1 VALAGALRPGWK
13 SGLLA
18 VFVIGAAALSVRLIL
33 GPRVALLQAV
43 RTDFVLNVVASG
55 RIEAPHRV
63 DVGSQIT
70 GVVARVPVSEGQFV
84 KANAVL
90 IELESAE
97 LDAAVQQADHG
108 VSLAQA
114 RLRQVRELQAP
125 LAEQAV
131 LQARI
136 NLGNAT
142 AQLRRLESLQA
153 RGFIGMAALDDARKA
168 ADLAAAQVTVAT
180 RQLDASSL
188 HGSDQELAQAAL
200 AQARATARLAR
211 VRAGYA
217 VIAAPVDGTL
227 IARNIEAGDVVQPAR
242 VLMTLSPAGR
252 TQIVLA
258 IDEKNLRLLAPGQRA
273 QASADAYPAEQFEA
287 LLVYI
292 NPGINAQTGAVEVKL
307 DVPRPPP
314 YLRQDMTVSVSIE
327 VARHADAI
335 VIASEALRD
344 ADREAPWVLRH
355 EAGRLLRTPIRIGSR
370 SGGHTEVLAGLKEGD
385 RVAPAGAGF
394 HDGDRIRSAPV
405 AASD

>member
-1 VALAGALRPGWK
+1 M
-13 SGLLA
+13 
-18 VFVIGAAALSVRLIL
+18 L
-33 GPRVALLQAV
+33 GPRVALLQAL
-43 RTDFVLNVVASG
+43 RTEFVLNVVASG
-55 RIEAPHRV
+55 RVEAPHRV
-63 DVGSQIT
+63 DIGSQIT
-70 GVVARVPVSEGQFV
+70 GVVARIPVSEGQFV
-84 KANAVL
+84 KARTVL
-90 IELESAE
+90 VELDSAE

-125 LAEQAV
+125 LAEQAL

-168 ADLAAAQVTVAT
+168 ADLASAQVISAT
-180 RQLDASSL
+180 RQVDAVSQL
-188 HGSDQELAQAAL
+188 GSDQALARAAL
-200 AQARATARLAR
+200 AQSEAAARLAR

-217 VIAAPVDGTL
+217 VIAAPTDGTL
-227 IARNIEAGDVVQPAR
+227 IARHVEAGDVVQPAR

-273 QASADAYPAEQFEA
+273 LASADAYPSEPFEA

-292 NPGINAQTGAVEVKL
+292 NPGVNAQTGAVEVKL
-307 DVPRPPP
+307 EVPRPPP

-327 VARHADAI
+327 VARHPDAI
-335 VIASEALRD
+335 VIDSEAVRE

-355 EAGRLLRTPIRIGSR
+355 EAGRLHRTPVRIGAR
-370 SGGHTEVLAGLKEGD
+370 SGGLY
-385 RVAPAGAGF
+385 RGAGGP
-394 HDGDRIRSAPV
+394 HCG
-405 AASD
+405 

>member
-13 SGLLA
+13 SGLLT

-43 RTDFVLNVVASG
+43 RTEFVLNVVASG

-217 VIAAPVDGTL
+217 VIAAPVHH
-227 IARNIEAGDVVQPAR
+227 P
-242 VLMTLSPAGR
+242 LM
-252 TQIVLA
+252 
-258 IDEKNLRLLAPGQRA
+258 
-273 QASADAYPAEQFEA
+273 
-287 LLVYI
+287 
-292 NPGINAQTGAVEVKL
+292 
-307 DVPRPPP
+307 
-314 YLRQDMTVSVSIE
+314 
-327 VARHADAI
+327 
-335 VIASEALRD
+335 
-344 ADREAPWVLRH
+344 
-355 EAGRLLRTPIRIGSR
+355 
-370 SGGHTEVLAGLKEGD
+370 
-385 RVAPAGAGF
+385 
-394 HDGDRIRSAPV
+394 
-405 AASD
+405 

>member
-1 VALAGALRPGWK
+1 M
-13 SGLLA
+13 
-18 VFVIGAAALSVRLIL
+18 L
-33 GPRVALLQAV
+33 GPRVALLQAL
-43 RTDFVLNVVASG
+43 RTEFVLNVVASG
-55 RIEAPHRV
+55 RVEAPHRV
-63 DVGSQIT
+63 DIGSQIT
-70 GVVARVPVSEGQFV
+70 GVVARIPVSEGQFV
-84 KANAVL
+84 KASTVL
-90 IELESAE
+90 VELDSAE

-125 LAEQAV
+125 LAEQAL

-168 ADLAAAQVTVAT
+168 ADLASAQVISAT
-180 RQLDASSL
+180 RQVDAVSQL
-188 HGSDQELAQAAL
+188 GSDQALARAAL
-200 AQARATARLAR
+200 AQSEAAARLAR

-217 VIAAPVDGTL
+217 VIAAPTDGTL
-227 IARNIEAGDVVQPAR
+227 IARHVEAGDVVQPAR

-273 QASADAYPAEQFEA
+273 LASADAYPSEPFEA

-292 NPGINAQTGAVEVKL
+292 NPGVNAQTGAVEVKL
-307 DVPRPPP
+307 EVPRPPP

-327 VARHADAI
+327 VARHPDAI
-335 VIASEALRD
+335 VIDSEAVRE

-355 EAGRLLRTPIRIGSR
+355 EAGRLHRTPVRIGAR
-370 SGGHTEVLAGLKEGD
+370 SGGYTEVLAGLTAGD
-385 RVAPAGAGF
+385 RVAPAGPHF
-394 HDGDRIRSAPV
+394 RDGDRIRSAPV